1 MISAIIV
8 AAGKGIRMDDTVRKQ
23 YLLLAGRPIL
33 GHTLPAFDVCNL
45 IDKIF
50 LVVPEEDF
58 EFCHKNILSPL
69 NLQKKVGLVSGGT
82 ERQDSVYNGLLAIDN
97 KGGIVV
103 IHDGVRP
110 FISPEQLA
118 ACINGA
124 KEHGACILGIP
135 AYDTV
140 KSVSSSGY
148 IDKTLE
154 RDTIWLAQT
163 PQAFKYDLIIKAH
176 ENAKQEGFTGTDDA
190 MLVERLG
197 INVRVIRGNRYNIK
211 ITTREDLLLA
221 RAILQ
226 AGLAVLQPLS
236 HKDTKGSI

>member
-8 AAGKGIRMDDTVRKQ
+8 AAGKGIRMNNTVRKQ
-23 YLLLAGRPIL
+23 YLLLAERPIL
-33 GHTLPAFDVCNL
+33 SHTLSAFDACNL
-45 IDKIF
+45 INKIF
-50 LVVPEEDF
+50 LVVPEQDF

-69 NLQKKVGLVSGGT
+69 KLQKKVRLVSGGT
-82 ERQDSVYNGLLAIDN
+82 ERQNSVYNGLLSIDA
-97 KGGIVV
+97 GSMVV

-110 FISPEQLA
+110 FINSEQLT

-140 KSVSSSGY
+140 KSINRSGY

-154 RDTIWLAQT
+154 RNAIWLAQT
-163 PQAFKYDLIIKAH
+163 PQVFKYDLIIKAH
-176 ENAKQEGFTGTDDA
+176 EHAKQEGFTGTDDA

-197 INVRVIRGNRYNIK
+197 INVRIIRGNRYNIK
-211 ITTREDLLLA
+211 ITTAEDLLLA
-221 RAILQ
+221 KAILR
-226 AGLAVLQPLS
+226 AGLA
-236 HKDTKGSI
+236 GRI

>member
-8 AAGKGIRMDDTVRKQ
+8 AGGKGIRMNNTVRKQ

-33 GHTLPAFDVCNL
+33 SHTLSAFDACNL
-45 IDKIF
+45 INNIL
-50 LVVPEEDF
+50 LVVPEQDF
-58 EFCHKNILSPL
+58 EFCHKDILSPL
-69 NLQKKVGLVSGGT
+69 KLQKKVRLVSGGT
-82 ERQDSVYNGLLAIDN
+82 ERQNSVYNGLLSIDA
-97 KGGIVV
+97 GSMVV

-110 FISPEQLA
+110 FINSKQLA

-140 KSVSSSGY
+140 KSINSSGY

-154 RDTIWLAQT
+154 RNTIWLAQT
-163 PQAFKYDLIIKAH
+163 PQAFKYDLIMKAH

-197 INVRVIRGNRYNIK
+197 INVRIIRGNRYNIK
-211 ITTREDLLLA
+211 ITTAEDLLLA
-221 RAILQ
+221 KAILR
-226 AGLAVLQPLS
+226 AGLA
-236 HKDTKGSI
+236 GRI

>member
-8 AAGKGIRMDDTVRKQ
+8 AAGKGIRMNNTVRKQ

-33 GHTLPAFDVCNL
+33 SHTLSAFDACNL
-45 IDKIF
+45 INNIL
-50 LVVPEEDF
+50 LVVPEQDF
-58 EFCHKNILSPL
+58 EFCHKDILSPL
-69 NLQKKVGLVSGGT
+69 KLQKKVRLVSGGT
-82 ERQDSVYNGLLAIDN
+82 ERQNSVYNGLLSIDA
-97 KGGIVV
+97 GSMVV

-110 FISPEQLA
+110 FINSKQLA

-140 KSVSSSGY
+140 KSINSSGY

-154 RDTIWLAQT
+154 RNTIWLAQT
-163 PQAFKYDLIIKAH
+163 PQAFKYDLIMKAH

-197 INVRVIRGNRYNIK
+197 INVRIIRGNRYNIK
-211 ITTREDLLLA
+211 ITTAEDLLLA
-221 RAILQ
+221 KAILR
-226 AGLAVLQPLS
+226 AGLA
-236 HKDTKGSI
+236 GRI